1 MSIEENLYE
10 VIEYIVDGKYKQYSA
25 DKTEVIKGT
34 IITCK
39 DISTG
44 KYKVKIDTSYVEA
57 YSARP
62 EVIYRD
68 NDVVFLLNTSNIDRK
83 VIIGLVDGTY
93 VEPEPE
99 EDIIYYDNIGENV
112 AISDKEFS
120 LCSYHTEEKTIYA
133 KNATETPLN
142 INIADLK
149 TNIKEA
155 SALYCS
161 ANFMTNIAKTREV
174 LGNYG
179 IAYYIN
185 YDYKNDGNI
194 TTEKYTLDINKFLGK
209 PYELN
214 EYTNQEYKINKTL
227 KIYTQFAISLT

>member
-120 LCSYHTEEKTIYA
+120 FSVRDSF
-133 KNATETPLN
+133 ATV
-142 INIADLK
+142 
-149 TNIKEA
+149 
-155 SALYCS
+155 
-161 ANFMTNIAKTREV
+161 NFCE
-174 LGNYG
+174 
-179 IAYYIN
+179 
-185 YDYKNDGNI
+185 
-194 TTEKYTLDINKFLGK
+194 
-209 PYELN
+209 
-214 EYTNQEYKINKTL
+214 
-227 KIYTQFAISLT
+227 IS